1 MTSNRFRSFV
11 ALGLALTTASM
22 SFSPVVAGATDGKAI
37 FSGRV
42 LHRDGITPR
51 SEVVVILVYTVDGAE
66 RNYRAE
72 PSSAEGAFILNS
84 APAGSYMLLVETE
97 EGVFLAA
104 QRLDLV
110 AGENEP
116 MVLTLEPAEGPDL
129 AGLAQSGG
137 LPRWAEGLIA
147 GLIAVAAFVLFEE
160 STDSVDSSVFNN

>member
-22 SFSPVVAGATDGKAI
+22 SFSPVVADATDGKAI

-42 LHRDGITPR
+42 LHENGITPR
-51 SEVVVILVYTVDGAE
+51 SDVVVILVHTVDGNE

-72 PSSAEGAFILNS
+72 PSSAEGGFILDS
-84 APAGSYMLLVETE
+84 APAGSYMLLAETE

-104 QRLDLV
+104 RRLDLV
-110 AGENEP
+110 SGENEP
-116 MVLTLEPAEGPDL
+116 LVLTLEPAEGPAL
-129 AGLAQSGG
+129 AGLAQQGG

-147 GLIAVAAFVLFEE
+147 GAIAVVAFLLFED